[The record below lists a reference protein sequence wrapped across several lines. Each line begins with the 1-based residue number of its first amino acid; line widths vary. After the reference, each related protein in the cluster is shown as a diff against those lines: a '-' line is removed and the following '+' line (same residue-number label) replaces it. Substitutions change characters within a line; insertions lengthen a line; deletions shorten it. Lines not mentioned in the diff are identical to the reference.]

1 MGFKNEAWRDFSLE
15 KERTAIQ
22 NALESIPKKIPFSIP
37 ISIGNKEYFSNST
50 YIHKNPW
57 SPDIE
62 VSKVSRAS
70 SLDVENAIVLS
81 KKNWDAWKRLTQDK
95 RSEILLKTA
104 EILIKKKDF
113 IMSVCIWET
122 GKHVTEAEIEFAETV
137 DFCRYYALTAQS
149 TLMPKS
155 KNLLGEDNLY
165 YYSPKGIVGSISPWN
180 FPMAIFTGMCAGPLV
195 VGNAVLAKPA
205 EETSA
210 TAYEITKCFWE
221 AGVPKEV
228 FHFLPGLGSEVG
240 QSIVSHPEVS
250 IINFT
255 GSREVGL
262 SILKTSSI
270 LLPNQRLIKKVV
282 CELGGKNALIID
294 EDADMDVAIQSI
306 LPSAFGFQGQK
317 CSALS
322 RLYVHKN
329 SYLKLKERLVSALE
343 GLRIGSPLDFAN
355 RIGPVIHEES
365 FLKLKK
371 IQNQNES
378 FLVGGALECPEVGYF
393 IPPSLYEPPLDSQ
406 MWTTELFGPLLPM
419 MAISNLSEGIA
430 RCNDS
435 DYALTCG
442 LVSRNPK
449 HIEEAKEKIEAG
461 NLYINRGITGAVV
474 ERQPFGGGKLSGTGA
489 KAGGPDYLKL
499 FVEGKTYTEN
509 TMRQGFSRETL
520 Q

>member
-1 MGFKNEAWRDFSLE
+1 MVFKNETLRDFS
-15 KERTAIQ
+15 KNSEREAIQ
-22 NALESIPKKIPFSIP
+22 KVLESIPKQLPFIVP
-37 ISIGNKEYFSNST
+37 ISVGEKEVFSNSYHT
-50 YIHKNPW
+50 HKNPW
-57 SPDIE
+57 SPDQI
-62 VSKVSRAS
+62 VSKVSLATS
-70 SLDVENAIVLS
+70 NDVDLAIGIC
-81 KKNWDAWKRLTQDK
+81 KKNWDFWKRLTQDK
-95 RSEILLKTA
+95 RSEILIKTA
-104 EILIKKKDF
+104 EILLKKKDY
-113 IMSVCIWET
+113 IISVCIWET
-122 GKHVTEAEIEFAETV
+122 GKHVTEAEIEFAETI
-137 DFCRYYALTAQS
+137 DFCRYYAITAIEE
-149 TLMPKS
+149 LKPKT

-165 YYSPKGIVGSISPWN
+165 YYHPKGIVGSISPWN

-221 AGVPKEV
+221 AGVPREV

-250 IINFT
+250 LINFT

-262 SILKTSSI
+262 SILKTTSI
-270 LLPNQRLIKKVV
+270 VLPNQRLIKKVV
-282 CELGGKNALIID
+282 CELGGKNAMIVD
-294 EDADMDVAIQSI
+294 EDADMDVAITSI
-306 LPSAFGFQGQK
+306 MSSAFGFQGQK

-322 RLYVHKN
+322 RLYVHQN
-329 SYLKLKERLVSALE
+329 SHLKLKERLVSAIE
-343 GLRIGSPLDFAN
+343 GLQIGSPLDFAN

-365 FLKLKK
+365 YLKLKRF
-371 IQNQNES
+371 QNENQS
-378 FLVGGALECPEVGYF
+378 FLIAQTLECPEVGFF
-393 IPPSLYEPPLDSQ
+393 IPPSLYEPPMDSPL
-406 MWTTELFGPLLPM
+406 WTTELFGPLLPLKV
-419 MAISNLSEGIA
+419 ISNFYEGITL
-430 RCNDS
+430 CNHS

-442 LVSRNPK
+442 LISRNPK
-449 HIEEAKEKIEAG
+449 HIEEAKIQIEAG

-509 TMRQGFSRETL
+509 TMRQGFSPDTL